1 MGHFESLYET
11 LRTDKAALEAK
22 LQKDCQL
29 PEDVRLSIGEQ
40 TQLYMEWGY
49 VYSLAETA
57 SRRLKYEWQEEAQP
71 KCREWAEDELKATK
85 GKPTVTAIADKATTY
100 KMWSEKREEYLQ
112 AEQFALVAKHAV
124 EAMRHRLF
132 MIQSLNSRQ
141 KAELQT
147 YPQEGN

>member
-11 LRTDKAALEAK
+11 LRGDKEALGAK
-22 LQKDCQL
+22 LHKDCSL

-49 VYSLAETA
+49 VYSLAETNA
-57 SRRLKYEWQEEAQP
+57 RRLKYEWQEEAQP
-71 KCREWAEDELKATK
+71 KCREWAEEELKATK

-100 KMWSEKREEYLQ
+100 KIWAEKREEYLA
-112 AEQFALVAKHAV
+112 AEQFAQVTKHAV
-124 EAMRHRLF
+124 EAMRHRLY

-147 YPQEGN
+147 YQEGN